1 MTALARAT
9 GDGMISAHNN
19 NSRQQKNAPPKR
31 GKLKGSMTNA
41 TVSRLP
47 APAQY

>member
-1 MTALARAT
+1 MTT
-9 GDGMISAHNN
+9 VDNN

-31 GKLKGSMTNA
+31 GKLKGNMTNA